1 MVNSLPRGG
10 QVAKHVGVLGRP
22 ELRCYARRNCAYC
35 QSKSRDFSIGGVVMG
50 KSARERPKRL
60 AAKLSQIRVSLG
72 LSQNQMLAALGL
84 TEKVSRSMVSG
95 YEVGRREPPLLVL
108 LRYSQLAG
116 VHMEVLVDDELDL
129 PQQLPATRVKESR
142 KRN

>member
-1 MVNSLPRGG
+1 MVNSLPRGE

-22 ELRCYARRNCAYC
+22 ELRCHVRRNCAQC
-35 QSKSRDFSIGGVVMG
+35 QYNSHGFPIGGAVMG

-60 AAKLSQIRVSLG
+60 AAKLLQIRVGLG
-72 LSQNQMLAALGL
+72 MSQNQMLAALEL

-108 LRYSQLAG
+108 LQYSQLAG
-116 VHMEVLVDDELDL
+116 IHLEVLVDDELDL
-129 PQQLPATRVKESR
+129 PQHLPAPRVKESR